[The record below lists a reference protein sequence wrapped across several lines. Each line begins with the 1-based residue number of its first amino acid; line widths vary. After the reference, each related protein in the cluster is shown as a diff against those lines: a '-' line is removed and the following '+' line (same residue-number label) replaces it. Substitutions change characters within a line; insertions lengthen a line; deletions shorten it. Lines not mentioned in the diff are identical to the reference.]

1 MLKEKSSKVTGNNY
15 SVYIHTN
22 KINGKKYIGITRQN
36 PKRRWQKGCG
46 YDRTYFGNAIKK
58 YGWDGFTHEI
68 VAEKRSEKDACELEI
83 ALIKYYKTNQREY
96 GYNISAGGETC
107 DVITGKT
114 GEQHPNHQRVRMI
127 DPETKEVLRVFGAQS
142 EAARELGISRKGIT
156 KACIGVGC
164 ATYKGYIWEYADK
177 DYTKP
182 ENPGI
187 GNYDHKTHFKK
198 VLLIEPDGKE
208 RMFESVKHASEKTGV
223 NKCSISCYLNG
234 RHKDSTG
241 RRWCYGA

>member
-22 KINGKKYIGITRQN
+22 KINGKKYVGITRQN

-58 YGWDGFTHEI
+58 YGWDGFTHEV

-127 DPETKEVLRVFGAQS
+127 DPETKEVLRIFGAQA

-156 KACIGVGC
+156 KACMGVGT
-164 ATYKGYIWEYADK
+164 ATYKGYIWEYVDK
-177 DYTKP
+177 DYKKP
-182 ENPGI
+182 GNPGV
-187 GNYDHKTHFKK
+187 GNYDHTVRYKK
-198 VLLIEPDGKE
+198 ITLIEPDG
-208 RMFESVKHASEKTGV
+208 RSYTFPSIGHAAEALGIKRS
-223 NKCSISCYLNG
+223 NISRYLRG
-234 RHKDSTG
+234 LRKDASG
-241 RRWCYGA
+241 RRWCYA

>member
-1 MLKEKSSKVTGNNY
+1 MSSQKQNRY
-15 SVYIHTN
+15 CVYCHTN
-22 KINGKKYIGITRQN
+22 TKNGKRYIGMTSQN
-36 PKRRWQKGCG
+36 PERRWQNGHG
-46 YDRTYFGNAIKK
+46 YDRTCFGEAVKK
-58 YGWDGFTHEI
+58 YGWDSFTHEI
-68 VAEKRSEKDACELEI
+68 LASGLTQQEACRYEI
-83 ALIKYYKTNQREY
+83 AYITEY
-96 GYNISAGGETC
+96 RSNDPEHGYNVSSGGKTC
-107 DVITGKT
+107 DLLVGKY
-114 GEQHPNHQRVRMI
+114 GEEHPNHQRVKMI
-127 DPETKEVLRVFGAQS
+127 DPVTKEVMRVFGAQA

-177 DYTKP
+177 DYRKP

-187 GNYDHKTHFKK
+187 GNYDHRTHFKK

-208 RMFESVKHASEKTGV
+208 RMFESVKQASERTGV

-234 RHKDSTG
+234 RHKDSSG